1 MSSSSLRPPLAAL
14 LIAGAGAVLL
24 LVGLLGANE
33 RPMAVVSALS
43 AAAAVAGA
51 WLLGTRPPADDPT
64 AAPGRARRRAGRRT
78 TAAFTAAFLVSL
90 GAGTLLTA
98 ALPATREAA
107 APAFPPSLSALIF
120 GVFAA
125 PLLLTSLGFAL
136 SFRPPSA
143 NDLDRLRRAAGA
155 VPAGDDDAR

>member
-1 MSSSSLRPPLAAL
+1 MPSPSLRVPLAAFL
-14 LIAGAGAVLL
+14 VAGGGAVLL
-24 LVGLLGANE
+24 LVGFLGANE
-33 RPMAVVSALS
+33 RSAAVVSALS

-51 WLLGTRPPADDPT
+51 WLLGARPPADDP
-64 AAPGRARRRAGRRT
+64 AADTGRPRRRAGRWT
-78 TAAFTAAFLVSL
+78 TAAFLVSL

-98 ALPATREAA
+98 ALPASREAGT
-107 APAFPPSLSALIF
+107 PAFPPSLSALIL

-136 SFRPPSA
+136 AFRPPSA

-155 VPAGDDDAR
+155 TPAEDDDAR